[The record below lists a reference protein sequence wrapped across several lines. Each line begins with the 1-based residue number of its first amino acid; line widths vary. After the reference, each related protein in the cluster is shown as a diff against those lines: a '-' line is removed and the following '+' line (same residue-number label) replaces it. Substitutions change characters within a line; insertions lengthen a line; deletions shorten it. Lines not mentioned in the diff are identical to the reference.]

1 MKYLTLSLGPTD
13 RAFHPIDR
21 RLATRDHI
29 TREMLLHLNV
39 GYNETYLVLY
49 QLTGTRTAIETTI
62 TTHDDVIDHELVS
75 VDDDDSLYA
84 YIHLDVS
91 DADEWLVTLAH
102 DHGLILDMP
111 ITFEDGSMSVTFV
124 GNETRL
130 GAMLRSVSDELS
142 VSVQNAGRYDPDSND
157 LLDSLTD
164 RQREVFETAA
174 ERGYYDVPR
183 RVTHR
188 DIAGELDCAPST
200 VDEHLRK
207 AESAVVPHL
216 F

>member
-21 RLATRDHI
+21 HLTTQEHV
-29 TREMLLHLNV
+29 TRETLLHLDIRF
-39 GYNETYLVLY
+39 NETYLVLY
-49 QLTGTRTAIETTI
+49 HLTGPRSVIETAI
-62 TTHDDVIDHELVS
+62 TTHETVLDHEIVS
-75 VDDDDSLYA
+75 VDGDDVYA

-91 DADEWLVTLAH
+91 NTDGHLVELAH
-102 DHGLILDMP
+102 DHSLIIDTP
-111 ITFEDGSMSVTFV
+111 ITFDADGMNVTLV
-124 GNETRL
+124 GNTARL
-130 GAMLRSVSDELS
+130 GTVLQSVPGELT
-142 VSVQNAGRYDPDSND
+142 VSVRNAGRYDPGTND
-157 LLDSLTD
+157 LLASLTD
-164 RQREVFETAA
+164 RQREVFETAVEA
-174 ERGYYDVPR
+174 GYYDVPR